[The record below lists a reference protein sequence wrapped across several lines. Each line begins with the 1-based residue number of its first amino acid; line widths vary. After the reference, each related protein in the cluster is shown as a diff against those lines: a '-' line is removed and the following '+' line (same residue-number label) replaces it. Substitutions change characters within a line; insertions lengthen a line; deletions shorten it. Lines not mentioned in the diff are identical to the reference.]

1 MLLPGIRQKKNIF
14 KYWVQLSK
22 ASLIQ
27 QKKDLEVLYKAG
39 MKLYNVTLYFIPYT
53 LYSHFPSGLAT
64 PTTTL
69 GSLTFVF

>member
-1 MLLPGIRQKKNIF
+1 MLLPGIRQKKNKNIF

-53 LYSHFPSGLAT
+53 LYKVHFLQGWPRQPQHQAA
-64 PTTTL
+64 
-69 GSLTFVF
+69 